1 MDCQRDAFDREDDAA
16 MMELVFFLGIGIAIL
31 ILLVLLVQ
39 DRVPPD
45 SGGVRLEELPDARVT
60 FEWEVPSVAVAERI
74 FALDD
79 WAFVSGQASR
89 SVQRLFVKERKAIA
103 IGWLRNTRNA
113 VRKIMDFHRRTVRRN
128 ANVRPLAEVRLGIN
142 YVFFLLAY
150 HVLYGVIWGIG
161 PFRAQSMALQAASR
175 AEEIS
180 RLCGTLSARLQ
191 PERERF
197 GDNSIA

>member
-1 MDCQRDAFDREDDAA
+1 

-150 HVLYGVIWGIG
+150 NVLYGVIWGIG